1 MNKYDFPHEKPLNA
15 GQQGKIAP
23 RQEANFHRQCNSNRG
38 PQPFGPLFCA
48 SAIRRWGIITRMS
61 VTLIRPNS
69 EATIPQKGSRPES
82 ESGSSLYRWSSDEY
96 HRLIEL
102 GFFDDVRVELL
113 DGEIWRMPAQ
123 LTPHAT
129 SVRKATFIIR
139 AAFGEGFIVE
149 AQLPTTL
156 NNGSEP
162 EPDVL
167 VVPGTPDDYIDHHPG
182 PDDVRLLVEV
192 SDKTLRKDRTRKAL
206 AYARAGIEDYWIV
219 NLVDRQ
225 LEVHRGPAP
234 DGYQTVAVYAPGQSL
249 TPLHAPQSSVTV
261 ADLLPP
267 VSNS

>member
-1 MNKYDFPHEKPLNA
+1 M
-15 GQQGKIAP
+15 
-23 RQEANFHRQCNSNRG
+23 
-38 PQPFGPLFCA
+38 
-48 SAIRRWGIITRMS
+48 TRMS

-69 EATIPQKGSRPES
+69 EATVPQEGSWSKS
-82 ESGSSLYRWSSDEY
+82 ESGSSLYRWTCDEY
-96 HRLIEL
+96 HRLTEM

-129 SVRKATFIIR
+129 SVRKAALVIR
-139 AAFGEGFIVE
+139 VAFGEGFIVE

-182 PDDVRLLVEV
+182 PNDVRLLVEV
-192 SDKTLRKDRTRKAL
+192 SDKTLRKDRTRKAE
-206 AYARAGIEDYWIV
+206 AYARAGVEDYWIV

-225 LEVHRGPAP
+225 VEVHRGPSP
-234 DGYQTVAVYAPGQSL
+234 DGYEDIAIYAPGQSL
-249 TPLHAPQSSVTV
+249 
-261 ADLLPP
+261 LPP
-267 VSNS
+267 ISNP